1 MRNEADDMIPSTLF
15 TFMYAHRSS
24 RADVGPCPLPL
35 FPQRKKESN
44 DRISTRLSRAYWPPL
59 LSCYHYY
66 TTTLDSTLQ
75 SHSFTYEKQGKN
87 CMSSYFI
94 CSLTSLFPKKIKKCQ
109 KLNLNLS
116 NQGLTVRYVK
126 KEKV

>member
-1 MRNEADDMIPSTLF
+1 
-15 TFMYAHRSS
+15 MYAHRSS

-66 TTTLDSTLQ
+66 TTTLDSGATLSVSQ
-75 SHSFTYEKQGKN
+75 FHIWKAREELYELLFYMQANLTFPPKN
-87 CMSSYFI
+87 QKY
-94 CSLTSLFPKKIKKCQ
+94 Q
-109 KLNLNLS
+109 KLDMKA
-116 NQGLTVRYVK
+116 T
-126 KEKV
+126 